1 MGSTSSY
8 KIDVLSGL
16 SQVDY
21 KRHGLLITNF
31 LFHLENIG
39 VGGDHEKENPETRQ
53 AIRK

>member
-1 MGSTSSY
+1 MSA
-8 KIDVLSGL
+8 ID
-16 SQVDY
+16 
-21 KRHGLLITNF
+21 F